1 MATRKRLPFGD
12 GKDFQLLVNAVI
24 DYAIYM
30 LDLDGHVVS
39 WNSGA
44 ERLKGY
50 SPEEIIGQFSRAFT
64 HQKTYKLAYRRR
76 RCGWRGKLDA
86 LKRKAGVC
94 VRTAAVFGH
103 LS

>member
-50 SPEEIIGQFSRAFT
+50 SPEEIIGQSFT
-64 HQKTYKLAYRRR
+64 RFLHTRRLTS
-76 RCGWRGKLDA
+76 W
-86 LKRKAGVC
+86 
-94 VRTAAVFGH
+94 RTAEGAAGGAGNWT
-103 LS
+103 L